1 MNKYLILLI
10 LFIIIIFH
18 NNYFEFFLPNN
29 YDDDYIQF
37 NETSP
42 TNNCCLVEKNFI
54 YSPTS
59 QNKGKFSYIYKKIN
73 YPEYCKNN
81 LHNLKL
87 NKSNLF
93 VEGDILYSDN
103 NNSIIYNNS
112 INYNDSIN
120 NIIWD
125 NKMCYE
131 ETSPLGSCRL
141 ANKECI
147 EFITQDKC
155 NKLNMEWSEK
165 TCQDSIPYKFI
176 DKIKIKIP
184 EPRLELIQ
192 MFPS

>member
-1 MNKYLILLI
+1 MNKYLILII
-10 LFIIIIFH
+10 LVIIIYFNKNIF
-18 NNYFEFFLPNN
+18 ECFLPNN

-42 TNNCCLVEKNFI
+42 SNNCCLVEKQFV
-54 YSPTS
+54 YSPTF
-59 QNKGKFSYIYKKIN
+59 QNKGKFTYVYKKIN
-73 YPEYCKNN
+73 YPKYCKNN

-93 VEGDILYSDN
+93 IEGDILYLDDDN
-103 NNSIIYNNS
+103 NQ
-112 INYNDSIN
+112 N
-120 NIIWD
+120 NIIWN

-131 ETSPLGSCRL
+131 NNSPLGSCRF

-147 EFITQDKC
+147 EFIDQDSC

-165 TCQDSIPYKFI
+165 TCQDKLPFKFKDNI
-176 DKIKIKIP
+176 IFKIP
-184 EPRLELIQ
+184 EPKLELIQ